1 MAMDRRQKKRL
12 LFFLIFPVL
21 LSITFFVHDVAIKIV
36 ALLLSFIYVG
46 SILFLRDNFRKPPI
60 FDLQPETNDPDS
72 HRDQEKSHAPQ
83 SLDEESSFQVI
94 SKRPSAEIIT
104 EANYFKVKTPHSI
117 EKPPDL
123 KERFSEIVNEEL
135 PKEIGYDGQFSF
147 ILEKILAVI
156 KEAYASNTA
165 IFFWYNKK
173 REKLSVEK
181 FVSNTTEVTKSKLGI
196 EDDILSKIVTTGDPE
211 LLSDIS
217 KTAEADVIRYYNTP
231 QGIKSFVGVPIFYEK
246 DLIGVLAIDSKT
258 NDSFGIETI
267 FSLGRFVRLITIL
280 INIFEQKFSEFVSQ
294 RRLHG
299 LLSLITPSSSFE
311 HEKDVMQ
318 ALEKSIEFLL
328 TWDAFVFVY
337 YNPMAKNFK
346 TMRVKNKTSLKY
358 IGENLEI
365 ELNGTLAGKSILT
378 GLPVKI
384 DDTSANDYKRFSKNE
399 DVTFDGSF
407 VVIPLVFQNQN
418 YGALCFESLRKNAYS
433 KSDIDFLLN
442 SVGILSFII
451 YSFATQS
458 VLKSY
463 LAIDIETKA
472 LNLKTFN
479 ERVSEELIKAK
490 EFNLDCSLAL
500 IRIDDFLEQE
510 SLFDGNPFAKI
521 LASISEM
528 ILSEMNPYRL
538 FGRLDEKK
546 FAVFFLNYSSKDVY
560 IWAEKLRVKVA
571 RQPISVVAR
580 QTTFTISVGVA
591 SAKGKTDNEEVIYNA
606 NLALE
611 KAIEGGGNKVR
622 NIN

>member
-1 MAMDRRQKKRL
+1 MIMDRRQKKRL

-21 LSITFFVHDVAIKIV
+21 LSITFFVQDFAIRII

-46 SILFLRDNFRKPPI
+46 AILFLRDNFRKPPI
-60 FDLQPETNDPDS
+60 YDLPQEPVEPTI
-72 HRDQEKSHAPQ
+72 QEKLKTPSL
-83 SLDEESSFQVI
+83 LDEESSFEI
-94 SKRPSAEIIT
+94 IGKRPGSEIIT
-104 EANYFKVKTPHSI
+104 EANYYKVKVPLSQ
-117 EKPPDL
+117 ERPPDL
-123 KERFSEIVNEEL
+123 KERFTEIANEEL

-147 ILEKILAVI
+147 ILEKVLAVI
-156 KEAYASNTA
+156 KEAYVSNTA

-173 REKLSVEK
+173 REKLSIER
-181 FVSNTTEVTKSKLGI
+181 FVSNSNDVTKSKLGI
-196 EDDILSKIVTTGDPE
+196 EDDILSKIVTTGEPE

-217 KTAEADVIRYYNTP
+217 KTAEADVIRYYTSP

-280 INIFEQKFSEFVSQ
+280 INIFEQKYSEFVSQ
-294 RRLHG
+294 RRLQG
-299 LLSLITPSSSFE
+299 LLTLITPSSSFE
-311 HEKDVMQ
+311 HEKDVLQ
-318 ALEKSIEFLL
+318 ALEKSVEFLIS
-328 TWDAFVFVY
+328 WDAFVFVY
-337 YNPMAKNFK
+337 YHPMAKSFK

-384 DDTSANDYKRFSKNE
+384 DDTSSNDYKRFSKNE

-407 VVIPLVFQNQN
+407 AVIPLVFQNQN

-433 KSDIDFLLN
+433 KSDIDFLMN

-458 VLKSY
+458 VLKSL
-463 LAIDIETKA
+463 LAIDIDTKA
-472 LNLKTFN
+472 LNAKTFN
-479 ERVSEELIKAK
+479 ERLAEELIKAK
-490 EFNLDCSLAL
+490 EFNLESSIAL
-500 IRIDDFLEQE
+500 IRIDEFLEQE

-521 LASISEM
+521 LASIADM
-528 ILSEMNPYRL
+528 ILAEMDPFRL
-538 FGRLDEKK
+538 FGRLDEKM
-546 FAVFFLNYSSKDVY
+546 FAVFFLNYSAKDVY

-571 RQPISVVAR
+571 RQPISVVSR

-591 SAKGKTDNEEVIYNA
+591 SAKGKTDAEEVLYNA

-611 KAIEGGGNKVR
+611 KAIESGGNKVR

>member
-1 MAMDRRQKKRL
+1 MDRRQKKRL

-21 LSITFFVHDVAIKIV
+21 LSITFFVQDVAIRII

-46 SILFLRDNFRKPPI
+46 SILFLRDNFRKIPL
-60 FDLQPETNDPDS
+60 FDLHSERGESDFSQ
-72 HRDQEKSHAPQ
+72 DQQKQYTPP
-83 SLDEESSFQVI
+83 SLDEDSSFEIIAKHSSSQ
-94 SKRPSAEIIT
+94 IIT
-104 EANYFKVKTPHSI
+104 EDNYFKVKAPQSP
-117 EKPPDL
+117 EKPHDL
-123 KERFSEIVNEEL
+123 KERFAEIVNEEL
-135 PKEIGYDGQFSF
+135 PKEVGYDGQFSF
-147 ILEKILAVI
+147 ILEKILSVI

-173 REKLSVEK
+173 KEKLSVERYI
-181 FVSNTTEVTKSKLGI
+181 SNSTDVIKSKLGI

-217 KTAEADVIRYYNTP
+217 KTAEADVIRYYNKP

-246 DLIGVLAIDSKT
+246 ELIGVLAIDSKT

-328 TWDAFVFVY
+328 AWDAFVFVY
-337 YNPMAKNFK
+337 YNPPAKNFK
-346 TMRVKNKTSLKY
+346 TMRVRNKTSLKY
-358 IGENLEI
+358 VGENLEV

-433 KSDIDFLLN
+433 KSDIDFLLS

-451 YSFATQS
+451 YSFATQNA
-458 VLKSY
+458 LKSY

-472 LNLKTFN
+472 LNTKTFN
-479 ERVSEELIKAK
+479 ERVSQELIKAK
-490 EFNLDCSLAL
+490 EFNLDCSVAL
-500 IRIDDFLEQE
+500 IRIDEFLEQE
-510 SLFDGNPFAKI
+510 SLFDGNPFTKI

-528 ILSEMNPYRL
+528 ILSEIDAYKL
-538 FGRLDEKK
+538 FGRLDEKV
-546 FAVFFLNYSSKDVY
+546 FAVFFLNYSAKDVY

-591 SAKGKTDNEEVIYNA
+591 SAKGKTDHEEVLYNA

>member
-1 MAMDRRQKKRL
+1 MAMERRQKKRL
-12 LFFLIFPVL
+12 LFFLIFPIL
-21 LSITFFVHDVAIKIV
+21 LSIPFFVQDTAIKII

-46 SILFLRDNFRKPPI
+46 AILFLRDNFRKTPI
-60 FDLQPETNDPDS
+60 FDLHHEASIPGNE
-72 HRDQEKSHAPQ
+72 EKSPPLP
-83 SLDEESSFQVI
+83 SLDDVSSFEII
-94 SKRPSAEIIT
+94 SKHPSSQIIT
-104 EANYFKVKTPHSI
+104 EANYFKMKAPLSL

-123 KERFSEIVNEEL
+123 KERFSEIANEEL
-135 PKEIGYDGQFSF
+135 PKELGHDGQFSF

-156 KEAYASNTA
+156 KEAYVCNTA

-181 FVSNTTEVTKSKLGI
+181 YVSNTADVTKSKFGI
-196 EDDILSKIVTTGDPE
+196 EDDILSKIVTSGEPE

-217 KTAEADVIRYYNTP
+217 KTAEADVIRYYNSS
-231 QGIKSFVGVPIFYEK
+231 QGIKSFVGVPIYYEK
-246 DLIGVLAIDSKT
+246 DLIGVLAIDSKM

-280 INIFEQKFSEFVSQ
+280 INIFEQKYSEFISQ
-294 RRLHG
+294 RRLNG

-311 HEKDVMQ
+311 QEKDVLQ
-318 ALEKSIEFLL
+318 ALEKSIDFLL

-337 YNPMAKNFK
+337 YNPTAKNFK

-365 ELNGTLAGKSILT
+365 DLNGTLAGKSILT

-407 VVIPLVFQNQN
+407 IVIPLVFQNQN

-433 KSDIDFLLN
+433 KLDIDFLLS
-442 SVGILSFII
+442 SVGIISFMI
-451 YSFATQS
+451 YSFAAQNL
-458 VLKSY
+458 LKSY

-472 LNLKTFN
+472 LNAKTFN

-490 EFNLDCSLAL
+490 EFNLDCSIAL
-500 IRIDDFLEQE
+500 IRIDEFLEQE
-510 SLFDGNPFAKI
+510 SLFDGNPFSKI
-521 LASISEM
+521 VISISEM
-528 ILSEMNPYRL
+528 ILSEMNPYKL
-538 FGRLDEKK
+538 FGRLDEKM

-560 IWAEKLRVKVA
+560 IWAEKLRVKIA
-571 RQPISVVAR
+571 RQPVAVVAR
-580 QTTFTISVGVA
+580 QTTFTISAGVA
-591 SAKGKTDNEEVIYNA
+591 SAKGKTDTEEVLYNA

-611 KAIEGGGNKVR
+611 KAIESGGNKVR

>member
-1 MAMDRRQKKRL
+1 MAMDKRQKKRF

-21 LSITFFVHDVAIKIV
+21 LSITFFVQDVAIRII
-36 ALLLSFIYVG
+36 AILLSVIYVG
-46 SILFLRDNFRKPPI
+46 SILFLRDSFRKTPI
-60 FDLQPETNDPDS
+60 FDLHPETNEPDVP
-72 HRDQEKSHAPQ
+72 EKQYAPP
-83 SLDEESSFQVI
+83 SLDLDEDSSFEI
-94 SKRPSAEIIT
+94 IAKHPSSHIIT
-104 EANYFKVKTPHSI
+104 EANYFKVKTPLSL

-147 ILEKILAVI
+147 ILEKILSVI

-181 FVSNTTEVTKSKLGI
+181 YVSNTTEVTKSKLGI

-246 DLIGVLAIDSKT
+246 ELIGVLAIDSKT

-318 ALEKSIEFLL
+318 ALEKSIDFLL

-346 TMRVKNKTSLKY
+346 TMRVRNKTSLKY
-358 IGENLEI
+358 VGENLEVD
-365 ELNGTLAGKSILT
+365 LNGTLAGKSILT

-433 KSDIDFLLN
+433 KADIDFLLS

-472 LNLKTFN
+472 LNPKTFN

-500 IRIDDFLEQE
+500 IRIDEFLEQE
-510 SLFDGNPFAKI
+510 SLFDGNPFTKI

-528 ILSEMNPYRL
+528 ILSEMSPYRL
-538 FGRLDEKK
+538 FGRLDDKM
-546 FAVFFLNYSSKDVY
+546 FAVFFINYSSKDVY

-591 SAKGKTDNEEVIYNA
+591 SAKGKTDTEEVLYNA

-611 KAIEGGGNKVR
+611 KAIESGGNKVR